1 MTMVRE
7 ISKTYLFI
15 HHSMLILIPYV
26 LKKDIYPYH
35 IPNFNLIGELTIMKF
50 IVSTFNPNKMVI
62 DSNFDMEK
70 RALSEEEFQAL
81 CFDAY
86 SCVGY
91 EDVALMLNV
100 AHNKEPVKAR
110 IGDTLLFADMNK
122 GVLEYSCIRIC
133 PPQTPLIREDEYLI
147 DEEMI

>member
-1 MTMVRE
+1 
-7 ISKTYLFI
+7 
-15 HHSMLILIPYV
+15 
-26 LKKDIYPYH
+26 
-35 IPNFNLIGELTIMKF
+35 MKF

-62 DSNFDMEK
+62 DDNFDMEK
-70 RALSEEEFQAL
+70 RQLSEDEFLAL

-110 IGDTLLFADMNK
+110 IGDVILLAGK
-122 GVLEYSCIRIC
+122 GHEDYQVVGKTKHHMDE
-133 PPQTPLIREDEYLI
+133 REIVAGYLS
-147 DEEMI
+147 ERKQKGSSQC

>member
-1 MTMVRE
+1 
-7 ISKTYLFI
+7 
-15 HHSMLILIPYV
+15 
-26 LKKDIYPYH
+26 
-35 IPNFNLIGELTIMKF
+35 MKF

-62 DSNFDMEK
+62 DANFDMEK
-70 RALSEEEFQAL
+70 RQVTEEEFQAL
-81 CFDAY
+81 ILDAY

-100 AHNKEPVKAR
+100 AFNKEPVKAR
-110 IGDTLLFADMNK
+110 IGDVILFADMNN

-133 PPQTPLIREDEYLI
+133 PPETPLIREDEYLV

>member
-1 MTMVRE
+1 MFFNALIIPIIEVR
-7 ISKTYLFI
+7 L
-15 HHSMLILIPYV
+15 
-26 LKKDIYPYH
+26 
-35 IPNFNLIGELTIMKF
+35 MKF
-50 IVSTFNPNKMVI
+50 ITSTFNPNKMVVE
-62 DSNFDMEK
+62 SNFDMEK
-70 RALSEEEFQAL
+70 RSLTEDEFKAL

-110 IGDTLLFADMNK
+110 IGDVILFADMNK

-133 PPQTPLIREDEYLI
+133 PPETPLIREDECII

>member
-1 MTMVRE
+1 
-7 ISKTYLFI
+7 
-15 HHSMLILIPYV
+15 
-26 LKKDIYPYH
+26 
-35 IPNFNLIGELTIMKF
+35 MKF

-62 DSNFDMEK
+62 DDNFDMEK
-70 RALSEEEFQAL
+70 RRLTEDEFHAL

-91 EDVALMLNV
+91 EDVAVMLNV
-100 AHNKEPVKAR
+100 AFNKEPVKAR
-110 IGDTLLFADMNK
+110 IGDTILLADLNK

-133 PPQTPLIREDEYLI
+133 PPQTSLIREDELLI

>member
-1 MTMVRE
+1 
-7 ISKTYLFI
+7 
-15 HHSMLILIPYV
+15 
-26 LKKDIYPYH
+26 
-35 IPNFNLIGELTIMKF
+35 MKF

-70 RALSEEEFQAL
+70 RELTEDEFLAL
-81 CFDAY
+81 CHGAY

-100 AHNKEPVKAR
+100 ECNKEPVKAR
-110 IGDTLLFADMNK
+110 IGDTILFADMNK

-133 PPQTPLIREDEYLI
+133 PPEAPLIREEEYLV

>member
-1 MTMVRE
+1 MV
-7 ISKTYLFI
+7 
-15 HHSMLILIPYV
+15 
-26 LKKDIYPYH
+26 
-35 IPNFNLIGELTIMKF
+35 MKF

-62 DSNFDMEK
+62 DDNFDMEK
-70 RALSEEEFQAL
+70 RKLSEDEFHAL

-110 IGDTLLFADMNK
+110 IGDIILFADMNK
-122 GVLEYSCIRIC
+122 GELEYNCIRIC
-133 PPQTPLIREDEYLI
+133 PPETPFVREDEYLVE
-147 DEEMI
+147 EEMI

>member
-1 MTMVRE
+1 MTMVRG
-7 ISKTYLFI
+7 ISKTYLFYTSFYAYI
-15 HHSMLILIPYV
+15 NSLRFKKRYSLLTISQILI
-26 LKKDIYPYH
+26 
-35 IPNFNLIGELTIMKF
+35 IGELTIMKF
-50 IVSTFNPNKMVI
+50 ITSTFNPNKMVI
-62 DSNFDMEK
+62 ESNFDMEK

-100 AHNKEPVKAR
+100 AYNKEPVKAR
-110 IGDTLLFADMNK
+110 IGDTILLADMNK
-122 GVLEYSCIRIC
+122 GSLEYCCIRIC

>member
-1 MTMVRE
+1 
-7 ISKTYLFI
+7 
-15 HHSMLILIPYV
+15 
-26 LKKDIYPYH
+26 
-35 IPNFNLIGELTIMKF
+35 MKF

-62 DSNFDMEK
+62 EDNFDLEV
-70 RALSEEEFQAL
+70 RELEEDEFQAL

-100 AHNKEPVKAR
+100 ARNKEPVKAR
-110 IGDTLLFADMNK
+110 IGDVILFADMNK

-133 PPQTPLIREDEYLI
+133 PPVAPLIREDEYLI
-147 DEEMI
+147 EEEMI